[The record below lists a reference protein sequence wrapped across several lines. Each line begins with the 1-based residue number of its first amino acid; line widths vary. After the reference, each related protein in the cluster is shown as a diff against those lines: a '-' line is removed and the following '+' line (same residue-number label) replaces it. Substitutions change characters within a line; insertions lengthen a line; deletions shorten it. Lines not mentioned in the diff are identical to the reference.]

1 MVTKQIKQKQADGT
15 EIILDIGAKAKNV
28 ETDSERQFVTAAEKA
43 AIASGSDA
51 AQSASNKIGATG
63 DTGGSASAG
72 TVMAKLNKL
81 ISDLATHMNR
91 WSSTRA
97 GYIDTINTNAKNSAD
112 RIGTAGDSGG
122 STSAGTVMGKLNKL
136 LSDLA
141 SHVSSWS
148 STRASYIDTIKTSTD
163 KIGAAGDT
171 GGSSTAGSI
180 FGKLN
185 KLISD
190 LTTHMGRWTSARAGY
205 IDNIR
210 DNTAVNNTASA
221 TGTLS
226 QKLSYIASLWTTKG
240 MVKSVQRGTF
250 EVTESDVISGSANR
264 YAIDIVINSVNPDK
278 CIVLID
284 GSLGTVAVAATCM
297 LENLTDTTLR
307 IGSGY
312 VNSPANV
319 GQVRGSWQ
327 IIEFY

>member
-1 MVTKQIKQKQADGT
+1 MVTKQIKQKRADGT
-15 EIILDIGAKAKNV
+15 EITLDIGAKAENV

-43 AIASGSDA
+43 AITSGSDA

-122 STSAGTVMGKLNKL
+122 SISAGTVMGKLNKL

-205 IDNIR
+205 IDDIR
-210 DNTAVNNTASA
+210 NNTAVNNTASA

-327 IIEFY
+327 VIEFY

>member
-15 EIILDIGAKAKNV
+15 EITLDIGAKAENV

-43 AIASGSDA
+43 AITSGSDA

-81 ISDLATHMNR
+81 ISDLATHMSR

-112 RIGTAGDSGG
+112 RIGAAGDSGG

-205 IDNIR
+205 IDDIR
-210 DNTAVNNTASA
+210 NNTAVNNTASA

-240 MVKSVQRGTF
+240 MVKSVQSGIF
-250 EVTESDVISGSANR
+250 NILEDDIISGSASA
-264 YAIDIVINSVNPDK
+264 YAIDITINTINPEK
-278 CIVLID
+278 SMVLINGTL
-284 GSLGTVAVAATCM
+284 GSTLANPCF
-297 LENLTDTTLR
+297 LESLTSTTLR
-307 IGSGY
+307 IGS
-312 VNSPANV
+312 NSCNRENSV
-319 GQVRGSWQ
+319 IRGSWQ